1 MMIQDNQIYED
12 KRTEQQVRVITLA
25 MDWPSA
31 ENMVVV
37 VDNLENMNKWCIP
50 LSKFKERYRLVD

>member
-12 KRTEQQVRVITLA
+12 KRTEQLVRVIKLA

-31 ENMVVV
+31 ETLVVV
-37 VDNLENMNKWCIP
+37 ENLENLNKWCIP
-50 LSKFKERYRLVD
+50 LNEFKERYRLVD